1 MTTLKRLIAIPS
13 DQETLWK
20 IICAEKKILKG
31 QLFICPG
38 EIPKKFAFV
47 KSGLF
52 RYYYLDIEG
61 KESTKAFI
69 ESGSFIAS
77 YSAMITGGPSLLYIE
92 ALEDSIIYE
101 VQFQDWLALRQQH
114 KCWNELL
121 VYMLEKAFVIKETRE
136 REFLQLDAE
145 QRYQNFRKNFPN
157 LESRVRQHHIASYL
171 GITAVSLSRLR
182 KQHALT

>member
-136 REFLQLDAE
+136 RRISTTGRRATLSEFQE
-145 QRYQNFRKNFPN
+145 KFSQ
-157 LESRVRQHHIASYL
+157 S
-171 GITAVSLSRLR
+171 
-182 KQHALT
+182 